1 LRSSKGRDHLPCGT
15 KTAFVEA
22 IAIFGRLSM
31 AKARDLKKGSV
42 VALEGGY
49 WLVEEYH
56 VQHAGRRRPVLH
68 IKLRNLKTN
77 HVVER
82 IFDESD
88 HLDEPEMET
97 KRHQFLYEEQSGY
110 VFMDAETFDQITV
123 PADLIGKGRW
133 LLKEGSEFPIRFV
146 EGRVAE
152 VVFPVNFI
160 DEVVETAS
168 PSVAAHASNV
178 VKEAK
183 LACGLTISVPLF
195 IKVGERVS
203 VDTETHKYLGKG

>member
-1 LRSSKGRDHLPCGT
+1 
-15 KTAFVEA
+15 
-22 IAIFGRLSM
+22 M
-31 AKARDLKKGSV
+31 AKAKDLKRGSV
-42 VALEGGY
+42 VAFEGGY
-49 WLVEEYH
+49 WVVEESH

-68 IKLRNLKTN
+68 IKLRNMKTG

-97 KRHQFLYEEQSGY
+97 RRHQFLYEDKSGY
-110 VFMDAETFDQITV
+110 VFMDAESFDQITV
-123 PADLIGKGRW
+123 PADLIGNRRW

-146 EGRVAE
+146 EGKVAE
-152 VVFPVNFI
+152 VVFPASFV
-160 DEVVETAS
+160 DEVIETAQPTVS
-168 PSVAAHASNV
+168 GHASNV

-183 LACGLTISVPLF
+183 LACGLTVLVPLF

-203 VDTETHKYLGKG
+203 VDAETHKYLRREA